1 MKTFRFI
8 THQTIEQPIAQ
19 VFAFFSDAHN
29 LAEITPP
36 WLRFEVLTPAPIA
49 MQVGTR
55 IDYRLRIRGIPISW
69 QSEITAWVPPRY
81 FMDEQRR
88 GPYRLWRHTHT
99 FEETAAG
106 TVVGD
111 EVEYAVWGSSVVN
124 TLFVRRDIE
133 KIFAYRAERLDALF
147 HRKNNN
153 PR

>member
-55 IDYRLRIRGIPISW
+55 IDYRLRLRGIPISW

-133 KIFAYRAERLDALF
+133 RIFAYRAEKLDALF
-147 HRKNNN
+147 HRKNSN

>member
-1 MKTFRFI
+1 MKTFRFT

-55 IDYRLRIRGIPISW
+55 IDYRLRLRGIPLSW

-111 EVEYAVWGSSVVN
+111 EVKYAVWGSSVVN

-133 KIFAYRAERLDALF
+133 KIFAYRAEKLDALF

>member
-55 IDYRLRIRGIPISW
+55 IDYRLRLRGIPISW

-133 KIFAYRAERLDALF
+133 KIFAYRAEKLDALF

>member
-55 IDYRLRIRGIPISW
+55 D
-69 QSEITAWVPPRY
+69 
-81 FMDEQRR
+81 
-88 GPYRLWRHTHT
+88 
-99 FEETAAG
+99 
-106 TVVGD
+106 
-111 EVEYAVWGSSVVN
+111 
-124 TLFVRRDIE
+124 
-133 KIFAYRAERLDALF
+133 
-147 HRKNNN
+147 
-153 PR
+153 

>member
-1 MKTFRFI
+1 MKTFRFT

-55 IDYRLRIRGIPISW
+55 IDYQLRLRGIPLSW

-124 TLFVRRDIE
+124 TLFVQRDIE
-133 KIFAYRAERLDALF
+133 RIFAYRAEKLDALF

>member
-1 MKTFRFI
+1 MKTFRFT

-55 IDYRLRIRGIPISW
+55 IDYRLRLRGIPISW

-88 GPYRLWRHTHT
+88 GPYRIWRHTHT

-133 KIFAYRAERLDALF
+133 RIFAYRAEKLDALF

>member
-1 MKTFRFI
+1 MKTFRFT

-55 IDYRLRIRGIPISW
+55 IDYRLRLRGIPLTW

-133 KIFAYRAERLDALF
+133 RIFAYRAEKLDALF

>member
-1 MKTFRFI
+1 MKTFRFT

-55 IDYRLRIRGIPISW
+55 IDYRLRLRGIPISW

-133 KIFAYRAERLDALF
+133 KIFAYRAEKLDALF

>member
-55 IDYRLRIRGIPISW
+55 IDYRLRLRGIPLSW

-124 TLFVRRDIE
+124 TLFVQRDIE
-133 KIFAYRAERLDALF
+133 RIFAFRAEKLDALF

>member
-55 IDYRLRIRGIPISW
+55 IDYRLRLRGIPISW

-124 TLFVRRDIE
+124 TLFVQRDIE
-133 KIFAYRAERLDALF
+133 KIFAYRAEKLDALF

>member
-55 IDYRLRIRGIPISW
+55 IDYRLRLRGIPLSW

-124 TLFVRRDIE
+124 TLFVQRDIE
-133 KIFAYRAERLDALF
+133 RIFAYRAEKLDALF

>member
-1 MKTFRFI
+1 MKTFRFT

-55 IDYRLRIRGIPISW
+55 IDYRLRLRGIPLSW

-133 KIFAYRAERLDALF
+133 RIFAYRAEKLDALF

>member
-55 IDYRLRIRGIPISW
+55 IDYRLRLRGIPISW

-133 KIFAYRAERLDALF
+133 RIFAYRAEKLDALF

>member
-1 MKTFRFI
+1 MKTFRFT

-29 LAEITPP
+29 LAGITPP

-55 IDYRLRIRGIPISW
+55 IDYRLRLRGIPISW

-133 KIFAYRAERLDALF
+133 RIFAYRAEKLDALF

>member
-1 MKTFRFI
+1 MKTFRFT

-55 IDYRLRIRGIPISW
+55 IDYRLRLRGIPLSW

-124 TLFVRRDIE
+124 TLFVQRDIE
-133 KIFAYRAERLDALF
+133 RIFAYRAEKLDALF

>member
-1 MKTFRFI
+1 MKTFRFT

-55 IDYRLRIRGIPISW
+55 IDYRLRLRGIPISW

-133 KIFAYRAERLDALF
+133 RIFAYRAEKLDALF

>member
-55 IDYRLRIRGIPISW
+55 IDYRLRLRGIPLSW
-69 QSEITAWVPPRY
+69 QSEITAWVPPRS

-133 KIFAYRAERLDALF
+133 RIFAYRAEKLDALF

>member
-1 MKTFRFI
+1 MKTFRFT

-55 IDYRLRIRGIPISW
+55 IDYRLRLRGIPITW

-133 KIFAYRAERLDALF
+133 RIFAYRAEKLDALF

>member
-1 MKTFRFI
+1 MKTFRFT

-55 IDYRLRIRGIPISW
+55 IDYRLKLRGIPISW

-124 TLFVRRDIE
+124 TLFVQRDIE
-133 KIFAYRAERLDALF
+133 KIFEYRAEKLDALF

>member
-1 MKTFRFI
+1 MKTFRFT

-55 IDYRLRIRGIPISW
+55 IDYRLRLRGIPLSW

-111 EVEYAVWGSSVVN
+111 EVKYAVWGSSVVN
-124 TLFVRRDIE
+124 TLFVQRDIE
-133 KIFAYRAERLDALF
+133 KIFAYRAEKLDALF

>member
-1 MKTFRFI
+1 MKTFRFT

-55 IDYRLRIRGIPISW
+55 IDYRLRLRGIPLSW

-124 TLFVRRDIE
+124 TLFVQRDIE
-133 KIFAYRAERLDALF
+133 KIFAYRAEKLDALF
-147 HRKNNN
+147 QRKNNN

>member
-1 MKTFRFI
+1 MKTFRFT

-36 WLRFEVLTPAPIA
+36 WLCFEVLTPAPIA

-55 IDYRLRIRGIPISW
+55 IDYRLRLRGIPISW

-124 TLFVRRDIE
+124 TLFVQRDIE
-133 KIFAYRAERLDALF
+133 KIFAYRAEKLDALF

>member
-1 MKTFRFI
+1 MKIFRFI
-8 THQTIEQPIAQ
+8 THQTIERQLPE

-29 LAEITPP
+29 LATITPP
-36 WLRFEVLTPAPIA
+36 WLRFEVLTPAPIEL
-49 MQVGTR
+49 QVGTR
-55 IDYRLRIRGIPISW
+55 IDYRLKLRGLPLRW
-69 QSEITAWVPPRY
+69 QSEITAWHPPQS
-81 FMDEQRR
+81 FTDEQRR

-111 EVEYAVWGSSVVN
+111 EVEYAVWGGSAVN
-124 TLFVRRDIE
+124 TLFVRRDIA
-133 KIFAYRAERLDALF
+133 KIFAYRAEKLDELF

>member
-8 THQTIEQPIAQ
+8 THQKIEQPLPE

-29 LAEITPP
+29 LATITPP

-55 IDYRLRIRGIPISW
+55 IDYRLKLRGIPLRW
-69 QSEITAWVPPRY
+69 QSEIMAWNPPQS
-81 FMDEQRR
+81 FTDEQRR

-124 TLFVRRDIE
+124 TLFVRRDIA
-133 KIFAYRAERLDALF
+133 KIFAYREEKLDKLF

>member
-1 MKTFRFI
+1 MKTFRFT

-55 IDYRLRIRGIPISW
+55 IDYRLRLRGIPISW

-124 TLFVRRDIE
+124 TLFVQRDIE
-133 KIFAYRAERLDALF
+133 KIFAYRAEKLDALF

>member
-1 MKTFRFI
+1 MKTFRFT

-55 IDYRLRIRGIPISW
+55 IDYRLRLRGIPLSW

-124 TLFVRRDIE
+124 TLFVQRDIE
-133 KIFAYRAERLDALF
+133 KIFAYRAEKLDALF

>member
-55 IDYRLRIRGIPISW
+55 IDYRLRLRGIPISW

-124 TLFVRRDIE
+124 TLFVQRDIE
-133 KIFAYRAERLDALF
+133 RIFAYRAEKLDALF

>member
-55 IDYRLRIRGIPISW
+55 IDYRLRLRGIPISW

-124 TLFVRRDIE
+124 TLFVRQDIE
-133 KIFAYRAERLDALF
+133 KIFAYRAEKLDALF

>member
-55 IDYRLRIRGIPISW
+55 IDYRLRLRGIPLSW

-88 GPYRLWRHTHT
+88 GPYRIWRHTHT

-133 KIFAYRAERLDALF
+133 RIFAYRAEKLDALF

>member
-1 MKTFRFI
+1 VKTFRFI

>member
-55 IDYRLRIRGIPISW
+55 IDYRLRLRGIPLSW

-133 KIFAYRAERLDALF
+133 RIFAYRAEKLDALF